1 MDFYNLI
8 PEWTLNSIIASA
20 YCEKID
26 NNSSFLGVCIDRSK
40 KTFGVIWCQWR
51 QKGCHLFDL
60 NTQGIHANPMISLDI
75 HGYVFYYG
83 ISMDIHGKSW

>member
-40 KTFGVIWCQWR
+40 KTFGVIWCHW
-51 QKGCHLFDL
+51 
-60 NTQGIHANPMISLDI
+60 
-75 HGYVFYYG
+75 
-83 ISMDIHGKSW
+83 